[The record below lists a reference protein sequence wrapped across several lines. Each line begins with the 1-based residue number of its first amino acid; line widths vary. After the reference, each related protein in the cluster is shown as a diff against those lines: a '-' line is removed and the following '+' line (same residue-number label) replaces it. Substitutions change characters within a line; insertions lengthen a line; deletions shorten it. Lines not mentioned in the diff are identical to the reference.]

1 MGDLRPDQTS
11 HRQPGKPAQKAAR
24 TGARA
29 AAPAS
34 GAPGV
39 PAGVRTAL
47 GQLREAAAAHDDEL
61 PAPGLPRAAD
71 PGAVGPG

>member
-1 MGDLRPDQTS
+1 MGDLRPDQTK
-11 HRQPGKPAQKAAR
+11 HRRPNQ
-24 TGARA
+24 

-71 PGAVGPG
+71 PGAAGPG